1 MPFNLCS
8 KEGFTCFL
16 YTYFFSNSS
25 LFSGSNF
32 SFAAKFTRGAI
43 SEGEFTIGVPVS
55 RRVFSASLDKFF
67 TPAKDFEEGSLSK

>member
-25 LFSGSNF
+25 LFSGNNF
-32 SFAAKFTRGAI
+32 SFAAKFTKGAI
-43 SEGEFTIGVPVS
+43 SDGEFTIGVPVNK
-55 RRVFSASLDKFF
+55 RVFSASLDRFLI
-67 TPAKDFEEGSLSK
+67 ADKDFEEGSLSK